1 MPRRRTRLNL
11 ADLDDPSLTDEE
23 LLDRRFCDLD
33 LSIEGSVLEQ
43 RIDRLHREL
52 EARDLVFRPYFWLSS
67 EWFSPDGY
75 PGIAVPFY
83 LAHPRLARLERRQ
96 MLEAEGWGERQCMR
110 ILRHETGHTLE
121 NAYRLHYRRK
131 WQDLFG
137 SGAAPYPK
145 YYQPKPFSRS
155 FVIHLD
161 MWYAQSHPSE
171 DFAETFAVW
180 LNPSSR
186 WRTRYRGWPAIK
198 KLEYVD
204 EVMRDI
210 AGRKPPVTS
219 RKHIDPLRKLTLTLR
234 EHYDQKRAHYARS
247 RPDFYDRDLLR
258 LFSTDPKHRR
268 NESAAKFLRQ
278 IKPELR
284 RLVAKWTG
292 EYQYTI
298 EQVLDDIIRR
308 CRELRL
314 RRKSST
320 QLTTL
325 ESIVMVT
332 VQTMNFLH
340 GGHHRVAL

>member
-1 MPRRRTRLNL
+1 VRRIRTAELVH
-11 ADLDDPSLTDEE
+11 LTDEQ
-23 LLDRRFCDLD
+23 LLGLRFCDLD
-33 LSIEGSVLEQ
+33 LSLRRTAVQS
-43 RIDRLHREL
+43 RIGALYGEL
-52 EARDLVFRPYFWLSS
+52 DARGIDFKPHFWLSS
-67 EWFSPDGY
+67 EWFSPDGF
-75 PGIAVPFY
+75 PGIAIPFY
-83 LAHPRLARLERRQ
+83 LAHPRLARLEKHQ
-96 MLEAEGWGERQCMR
+96 MLEVEGWGERQCMR

-131 WQDLFG
+131 WQQLFG
-137 SGAAPYPK
+137 SAARAYPK

-155 FVIHLD
+155 YVQHLD

-186 WRTRYRGWPAIK
+186 WRTRYRGWPALR

-204 EVMRDI
+204 ELMKEI
-210 AGRKPPVTS
+210 AGRKAVVTS
-219 RKHIDPLRKLTLTLR
+219 RRQIDPLRKLTMTLG
-234 EHYDQKRAHYARS
+234 EHYAQKRQHYQKW
-247 RPDFYDRDLLR
+247 PDFYDNDLLR
-258 LFSTDPKHRR
+258 LFS
-268 NESAAKFLRQ
+268 NEAKYKKRKSAARFLSE

-284 RLVAKWTG
+284 RLVARWTG

-298 EQVLDDIIRR
+298 EQVLDDIIKR

-314 RRKSST
+314 RLTRSSEIS
-320 QLTTL
+320 TL

-332 VQTMNFLH
+332 VQTMNYLH

>member
-1 MPRRRTRLNL
+1 MPRVRPK
-11 ADLDDPSLTDEE
+11 DLDGYSDPE
-23 LLDRRFCDLD
+23 LLALRFCDLD
-33 LSIEGSVLEQ
+33 LKITGTHLQ
-43 RIDRLHREL
+43 GRIRTLYDEL
-52 EARDLVFRPYFWLSS
+52 EARDLAFKPYFWLSS

-75 PGIAVPFY
+75 PGIAIPFY
-83 LAHPRLARLERRQ
+83 LAHPRLARLEKRQ
-96 MLEAEGWGERQCMR
+96 MLEVEGWGERQCMR

-131 WQDLFG
+131 WQELFG

-155 FVIHLD
+155 YVQHLD

-186 WRTRYRGWPAIK
+186 WRTRYKGWPALK

-204 EVMRDI
+204 ELMGEI
-210 AGRKPPVTS
+210 AGRKPAVNR
-219 RKHIDPLRKLTLTLR
+219 RKQIDPLRTLTQTLA
-234 EHYDQKRAHYARS
+234 EHYEQKRAHYTRTW
-247 RPDFYDRDLLR
+247 PDFYDNDLLR
-258 LFSTDPKHRR
+258 LFSNDPKYRKR
-268 NESAAKFLRQ
+268 PTAASLLRE
-278 IKPELR
+278 IRPELR
-284 RLVAKWTG
+284 RLVARWTG

-298 EQVLDDIIRR
+298 DKVLDDIIRR

-314 RRKSST
+314 RCTRSNE
-320 QLTTL
+320 LTTL

-332 VQTMNFLH
+332 VQVMNYLH
-340 GGHHRVAL
+340 DGHHRVAL